1 MNSASRFIVSFLFTA
16 ACYSSLSAQLLDS
29 NVVNR
34 LYHTAK
40 VWGYMKY
47 FHSEVAK
54 GAYNWD
60 SVLIQTLPDVI
71 NASSET
77 QYNTAILSMI
87 KKPGMT
93 ARTFIPP
100 PVIPESLKFNLDL
113 AWINDPI
120 FSSEVKDSLNAI
132 KTWARNRNNYYVQQ
146 EPSFANSNPIFPNDK
161 QFYDTVFP
169 LSQEIRL
176 LSLFRYWNIINYF
189 YPYKNILDR
198 IWDDLL
204 MENIPK
210 FFSATTEASYLR
222 AVLALQ
228 HNLNDSHAFTNA
240 AGSVIDTLY
249 PNLPV
254 SWGGY
259 YLPVFLNYVE
269 GKTVV
274 MKVLIPGSGI
284 QSGDIVTKING
295 VDILTIRDGLRS
307 YTAGSNATVIDR
319 NINYRLTRGK
329 QNENVQWDIESSDG
343 AHSVTLT
350 RTLEYATWRSQVFQS
365 TPSWQKIT
373 RGGTTL
379 GIVNMEKLVE
389 SEIDSMFKDLAATD
403 GIIFDLR
410 NYPQW
415 TNWKFAKH
423 LYPSSFVFSKYTY
436 PDVRYAGTFG
446 WRNEVIGGTPL
457 FTPYSGKVVIL
468 FNEETQSL
476 SEATV
481 MAIEQYKSKDS
492 IKAHKIGSQT
502 SGADGNVSNVYLPGK
517 LQVWFTGLGWYYPD
531 YTPTQRIG
539 IKPDM
544 EVKPTIAGIR
554 QGKDEVLDAA
564 IDYIIGPNSVAEEN
578 NIPRR
583 FSLFQN
589 YPNPF
594 NPTTIIRFQI
604 PLNPSFQRGNATKSQ
619 GGFVTLKIFDLLGR
633 EVETLVNEQKQPGVY
648 EVTWNARDVSSGVY
662 FYQLRSGDFVQTKK
676 LVLQK

>member
-1 MNSASRFIVSFLFTA
+1 MKAKIILLVLIVLISK
-16 ACYSSLSAQLLDS
+16 SLSAEFIDS
-29 NVVNR
+29 TTINR
-34 LYHTAK
+34 LYYTAK

-47 FHSEVAK
+47 FHSEVTK
-54 GAYNWD
+54 GTYNWD

-71 NASSET
+71 NASSEA
-77 QYNTAILSMI
+77 QFNAAVLSMI
-87 KKPGMT
+87 KKPGLT

-100 PVIPESLKFNLDL
+100 PAIPESLKFNLDL

-120 FSSEVKDSLNAI
+120 FSGEVTDSLNAI

-161 QFYDTVFP
+161 QFYDTAFP

-176 LSLFRYWNIINYF
+176 LGLFRYWNIINYL

-198 IWDDLL
+198 KWDDLL

-210 FFSATTEASYLR
+210 FFSATTEAEYLR
-222 AVLALQ
+222 AVLVLQ
-228 HNLNDSHAFTNA
+228 HNLNDSHASTYT

-259 YLPVFLNYVE
+259 YLPVFLNFVE

-284 QSGDIVTKING
+284 KPGDIVKKING
-295 VDILTIRDGLRS
+295 VDIQTIRDDLRQ

-373 RGGTTL
+373 RGGATL

-389 SEIDSMFKDLAATD
+389 SEIDAMFKDLAATD

-410 NYPQW
+410 NYPNW
-415 TNWKFAKH
+415 TNWKYVRYLYSNAIDQARYTCPSV
-423 LYPSSFVFSKYTY
+423 LYP
-436 PDVRYAGTFG
+436 GTFS
-446 WRNEVIGGTPL
+446 WILQKVGGSPL
-457 FTPYSGKVVIL
+457 FTPYNGKIGIL

-476 SEATV
+476 SEASV
-481 MAIEQYKSKDS
+481 MTLEQHSK
-492 IKAHKIGSQT
+492 ATKIGSQT

-517 LQVWFTGLGWYYPD
+517 LQVWFTGLGWFYPD

-539 IKPDM
+539 IKPDI

-564 IDYIIGPNSVAEEN
+564 IDYIIGPNFVAEEN

-583 FSLFQN
+583 FSLSQN

-594 NPTTIIRFQI
+594 NPMTHIVFAI
-604 PLNPSFQRGNATKSQ
+604 PVS
-619 GGFVTLKIFDLLGR
+619 GFVTLKIFDLLGR
-633 EVETLVNEQKQPGVY
+633 EVATLVNEEKRAGSY
-648 EVTWNARDVSSGVY
+648 EVTWNPKSVSSGVY
-662 FYQLRSGDFVQTKK
+662 FYQLHAGKFVQTKK
-676 LVLQK
+676 LMLQK